1 MIRRPPRSTLFPYTT
16 LFRSEV
22 PRHAQEVVAERVV
35 GGEEVPA
42 ADLPLP
48 DEPVADGADVLGVA
62 AVGRED
68 VAVAALAPDLVGV
81 GAGVDHEDLR
91 PLHLVADREARRRG
105 AEALDRHAPVLL
117 DQLPRLLHRHARV
130 GLVLG
135 DQLDFPAEDAA
146 RFVQLLDRERGALL
160 AVLADRAEEARERDE
175 LPDADG
181 LLRPHDGGEGEVV
194 GPGRGAGGGERE
206 EVAAGGAGRHRAAA
220 GPRGPPWGE
229 RGGKKGPPRPGL

>member
-42 ADLPLP
+42 TDLPLP

-62 AVGRED
+62 PLGRED

-81 GAGVDHEDLR
+81 GAGVDHEDPR
-91 PLHLVADREARRRG
+91 PLHLVADGEARGRRD
-105 AEALDRHAPVLL
+105 EPFDRHDLVLL

-135 DQLDFPAEDAA
+135 DQLDLPAEDAA
-146 RFVQLLDRERGALL
+146 LLVQLLDPERRALL
-160 AVLADRAEEARERDE
+160 AVLADGAEEARERDE

-181 LLRPHDGGEGEVV
+181 LLRSHDGGKRELV
-194 GPGRGAGGGERE
+194 GPGRRGNGGEARE
-206 EVAAGGAGRHRAAA
+206 ELAAGEASRDVAMLGH
-220 GPRGPPWGE
+220 
-229 RGGKKGPPRPGL
+229 LVTS